1 MRSQFKSI
9 FNLLWEGSSTEFKEY
24 IFHDE
29 RRQFEY
35 FVTFQ
40 LDWVQGL
47 DMIEILFKDLNTQ
60 KRRNIILAEDIVD
73 KYCYFIHRGEWN
85 SVDSFINCIFFL
97 DEDISQMTQRL
108 IQEIGRLMT
117 LNFLRQRK
125 FHLLDGFLNFTFKS
139 ETKDC

>member
-73 KYCYFIHRGEWN
+73 KYGYLIHRGEW
-85 SVDSFINCIFFL
+85 D
-97 DEDISQMTQRL
+97 
-108 IQEIGRLMT
+108 
-117 LNFLRQRK
+117 
-125 FHLLDGFLNFTFKS
+125 
-139 ETKDC
+139 